1 MTYQTL
7 QQIVEDTA
15 VMVRPPER
23 LTVPEAAEKY
33 RKLNIPGA
41 YVGPWQ
47 NDVTPY
53 CVEPMEVLTSHEFT
67 GMIFCGPAQ
76 SAKTDMCLNWIAH
89 TAICDPSDMMLIQT
103 SQATARDFSKRRLD
117 RLYRHSPEV
126 GNKLIPGRNNQNIF
140 DTRFKAGWM
149 LTLSWPTI
157 NELSGKPIP
166 RLWLT
171 DYDRMDQDVDGEGSP
186 FDLARKRATT
196 FRRFGMT
203 VAESS
208 PGFVV
213 ENPKYIIQTPH
224 EAPPTPGIL
233 ALYNRGD
240 RRRYYWKC
248 ISCKEAFEPDFSLL
262 SWPES
267 KDDMEAAEQVVMN
280 CPKCG
285 QIYSHDPN
293 KDGPGK
299 IEMNI
304 AGRWIKDGMFWMA
317 NGTIM
322 GDGIR
327 SDIASF
333 WLKGPAAAFSDWK
346 GMVLNYRKAMTE
358 FETTGDE
365 GALKV
370 TTNTDQGLPY
380 IPKGIDGDR
389 LPEDIKDR
397 AMDYGEKIVP
407 EGVRFLLASI
417 DIQKNRFVVQVH
429 GFGKDKDVWVIDR
442 FDVKKST
449 RIDPDTNEHYW
460 ISPGSYIEDWYLLVD
475 AILMKTYQCAGDSKR
490 WMQIKFTVCDSG
502 GREGVTAKA
511 YDFWRW
517 LRDKHDHNLHR
528 RFMLLKGSNFKTA
541 PRVAVSY
548 PDSSRK
554 DRRAG
559 ARGEV
564 PVLMLNT
571 DVIKDQVNKML
582 DRIDP
587 NGGMINFPHWLP
599 DSFYTELTAEHRTP
613 KGWVNPRNHRNE
625 SWDLLC
631 YAIAGSICPTIHIE
645 HINWDKPPSW
655 AETWD
660 KNDLISTDG
669 NKRFTKPV
677 KADYDLAK
685 LATDLA

>member
-1 MTYQTL
+1 MFYESL
-7 QQIVEDTA
+7 EHIIADTA
-15 VMVRPPER
+15 AMVRPPER

-33 RKLNIPGA
+33 RRLNIPGA

-53 CVEPMEVLTSHEFT
+53 CVEPMQILTSHEYT
-67 GMIFCGPAQ
+67 AMIFVGPAQ
-76 SAKTDMCLNWIAH
+76 SAKTDMALNWVLH

-117 RLYRHSPEV
+117 RLYRHSKEV

-140 DTRFKAGWM
+140 DTRFKAGWL

-171 DYDRMDQDVDGEGSP
+171 DYDRMDQDIDGEGAP

-196 FRRFGMT
+196 FRSFGMT

-208 PGFVV
+208 PGFEV
-213 ENPKYIIQTPH
+213 ENPKYISASKH
-224 EAPPTPGIL
+224 EAPPTRGIL
-233 ALYNRGD
+233 SLYNRGD
-240 RRRYYWKC
+240 RRRWYWKC
-248 ISCKEAFEPDFSLL
+248 ISCKEAFEPDFTLL

-267 KDDMEAAEQVVMN
+267 QDDMEAAEQAVMN

-285 QIYSHDPN
+285 SIYAHDPQ

-299 IEMNI
+299 HEMNI
-304 AGRWIKDGMFWMA
+304 AGKWIKDGMNWME
-317 NGTIM
+317 NGTVM
-322 GDGIR
+322 GESMR

-346 GMVLNYRKAMTE
+346 TLVLNYRKAMAE
-358 FETTGDE
+358 FERNGSE
-365 GALKV
+365 EALKV
-370 TTNTDQGLPY
+370 TVNTDQGLPY

-389 LPEDIKDR
+389 LPEDLKDR
-397 AMDYGEKIVP
+397 ALDYGEKEVP

-417 DIQKNRFVVQVH
+417 DVQKNRFVIQVH
-429 GFGKDKDVWVIDR
+429 GFGKDRDIWLIDR
-442 FDVKKST
+442 FDVKKSN
-449 RIDPDTNEHYW
+449 RKDEDGERYW
-460 ISPGSYIEDWYLLVD
+460 ISPGSYLEDWQLLVD
-475 AILMKTYQCAGDSKR
+475 EIILKTYPCADQKHH
-490 WMQIKFTVCDSG
+490 MQIKYTVCDSG

-528 RFMLLKGSNFKTA
+528 RFLLLKGSPYKTA
-541 PRVAVSY
+541 PRVQITY
-548 PDSSRK
+548 PDSERK

-564 PVLMLNT
+564 PVLMINS
-571 DVIKDQVNKML
+571 DAVKDQVNKML
-582 DRIDP
+582 DRTDP
-587 NGGMINFPHWLP
+587 NGGMVNFPDWLP
-599 DSFYTELTAEHRTP
+599 DTFYTELTAEHRTP

-631 YAIAGSICPTIHIE
+631 YAVACSICIHIQTE
-645 HINWDKPPSW
+645 LINWDKPPSW
-655 AETWD
+655 AATWD
-660 KNDLISTDG
+660 KNDLVSTDG
-669 NKRFTKPV
+669 NQRFTKPL
-677 KADYDLAK
+677 KQEYDLAK
-685 LATDLA
+685 LADNLA